1 MSFKFQ
7 YLIIKKDKLT
17 PNKTHFNRGTA
28 KITIYKYKRNLV
40 NVTGIKSIE
49 EVAKY
54 KQLLEEEFNQVVIEE
69 KIDSMFFSHRDN
81 KKIDLNN
88 IYYWMRENRR
98 DYLVDFNEE
107 TFHGMYLKP
116 QDRRFPTIILFRTGS
131 FTLMGGKSL
140 HLMYQSEDLVKDIIT
155 KFQKFE
161 IRYV

>member
-1 MSFKFQ
+1 M
-7 YLIIKKDKLT
+7 
-17 PNKTHFNRGTA
+17 
-28 KITIYKYKRNLV
+28 

-116 QDRRFPTIILFRTGS
+116 QDRSFPTIILFRTGS